1 MKVTILICLV
11 SGSVFQKTPLFVTDP
26 LRKFVKASFKS
37 MIKVDENNSKVLY
50 KDEAVF
56 YYYCKDK
63 EGNYVG

>member
-11 SGSVFQKTPLFVTDP
+11 SGSVFQNSLFVTDP
-26 LRKFVKASFKS
+26 LRNCESIFTS

>member
-11 SGSVFQKTPLFVTDP
+11 SGSVFQNSLFVTDP
-26 LRKFVKASFKS
+26 LRNCESIFKS

-50 KDEAVF
+50 KDEVVF

>member
-11 SGSVFQKTPLFVTDP
+11 SGSVFQNSLFVTDP
-26 LRKFVKASFKS
+26 LRNCESIFKS

-50 KDEAVF
+50 KDEAVI

>member
-11 SGSVFQKTPLFVTDP
+11 SGSVFQNSLFVTDP
-26 LRKFVKASFKS
+26 LRNCESIFKS

-56 YYYCKDK
+56 YYYYKDK

>member
-11 SGSVFQKTPLFVTDP
+11 SGSVFENSLFVTDP
-26 LRKFVKASFKS
+26 LRNCENIFKS
-37 MIKVDENNSKVLY
+37 MIKVDENNSQVLY

-63 EGNYVG
+63 EGNYVR